1 MTGGARRDG
10 ARLRGAIQ
18 IACCWALLAG
28 CATTGTQ
35 ATGHPPPA
43 ASSAASAST
52 TTVEVDGRPA
62 MLYVPP
68 SRPAGLPTALVV
80 VLHGYTGQAAGA
92 VDFFGLRTLADQRG
106 FVILAPQG
114 TTDTEGNTFWNASA
128 ACCNFHG
135 SNVDDSGYLSR
146 LVAKAVA
153 TQGLDPARVYMVG
166 HSNGGFMTHT
176 FACEHADQV
185 AAVASLAGALDTEP
199 HCTPS
204 VPVSVLQVHGT
215 ADDTIS
221 YAGGEIAGRPY
232 TSAAK
237 TVALWR
243 EVDHCSGDARP
254 GDRLDADAAVAG
266 EDLRQTTWTGC
277 RTGAE
282 VSLWTITGGTHV
294 PTLTPAFTVAL
305 FDWLEAHQRTR

>member
-1 MTGGARRDG
+1 MTSGARRDG

-18 IACCWALLAG
+18 IALCLALLAG

-35 ATGHPPPA
+35 ATGHAPPS

-62 MLYVPP
+62 TLYVPP
-68 SRPAGLPTALVV
+68 SRPAGLPAALVV
-80 VLHGYTGQAAGA
+80 VLHGYTGQAADA
-92 VDFFGLRTLADQRG
+92 VDFFGLRTVADQRG
-106 FVILAPQG
+106 FVVLAPQG
-114 TTDTEGNTFWNASA
+114 TTDTEGNTFWNASP

-146 LVAKAVA
+146 LVATAVA

-185 AAVASLAGALDTEP
+185 AAVASLAGALDTDP
-199 HCTPS
+199 DCTPS

-221 YAGGEIAGRPY
+221 YEGGEIAGRSY

-237 TVALWR
+237 TIALWR
-243 EVDHCSGDARP
+243 KADHCSGDARS
-254 GDRLDADAAVAG
+254 GDRLDADAEVAG
-266 EDLRQTTWTGC
+266 DDLRQATWTGC
-277 RTGAE
+277 RAGTE

-294 PTLTPAFTVAL
+294 PTLTPAFTTAL
-305 FDWLEAHQRTR
+305 VDWLEAHQRTR

>member
-1 MTGGARRDG
+1 MTSGARRDG
-10 ARLRGAIQ
+10 GRLRGAIQ
-18 IACCWALLAG
+18 IAFCLGLLAG
-28 CATTGTQ
+28 CSTTGTQ
-35 ATGHPPPA
+35 GTRHPPPT
-43 ASSAASAST
+43 ASSDASAST
-52 TTVEVDGRPA
+52 PTVEVDGRPA
-62 MLYVPP
+62 SLYVPP

-80 VLHGYTGQAAGA
+80 VLHGYTGQAAEA

-106 FVILAPQG
+106 FVVLAPQG
-114 TTDTEGNTFWNASA
+114 TTDTEGNTFWNSPG
-128 ACCNFHG
+128 CCNFHG
-135 SNVDDSGYLSR
+135 STVDDSGYLSR
-146 LVAKAVA
+146 LVATAVA

-176 FACEHADQV
+176 FACERADQV
-185 AAVASLAGALDTEP
+185 AAVASLAGALATDP
-199 HCTPS
+199 DCTPS

-221 YAGGEIAGRPY
+221 YEGGEIAGRSY

-243 EVDHCSGDARP
+243 DGDHCSGDARS
-254 GDRLDADAAVAG
+254 GDRLDADAEVAG
-266 EDLRQTTWTGC
+266 EDLLQTTWTGC
-277 RTGAE
+277 RAGTE

-294 PTLTPAFTVAL
+294 PTLTPAFSAAL